1 MKKIKQFKVI
11 DFFKLRLYNKNER
24 SKKDRKAREIYKEKE
39 KNTIIEGMKNKII
52 EGMKNT
58 IIEGMANTIIEG
70 MKNTIIEGMKSEA
83 TIMKAKKNYTLKNPK
98 IS

>member
-1 MKKIKQFKVI
+1 MKKTKQFKVI

-39 KNTIIEGMKNKII
+39 KNTIIEGMKN
-52 EGMKNT
+52 T

-70 MKNTIIEGMKSEA
+70 MTNTIIEGMKSEA